1 MQFKENPQS
10 TPVQNWGNFS
20 IIRFLPYFEQLGI
33 KIKTKEPMK
42 TTWTQTYAPFR
53 QYAKTVFYIM
63 NIFESQYSICTRFYN
78 LHVKD

>member
-1 MQFKENPQS
+1 
-10 TPVQNWGNFS
+10 
-20 IIRFLPYFEQLGI
+20 
-33 KIKTKEPMK
+33 MK

-78 LHVKD
+78 LHVKDWKSPKFFAKPKPAAEFAIFVTMA